1 MNKEISAVGPT
12 VNNSALSQTAFL
24 SQHFGH
30 GWFVLFYLI
39 LHLGITL
46 IQNFN
51 RCMSWIS
58 FPYNN
63 KRLLLEEMCFHCIIC
78 AFSNNLFRLGYIP
91 TTASMFIILK
101 DTCHP
106 VQRCGLMMVLV
117 VLDEQIRDPSKWSG
131 KSELHIQ
138 YIEQHFFKIRN
149 SVQCMVL
156 QH

>member
-30 GWFVLFYLI
+30 GWFALFYLI

-63 KRLLLEEMCFHCIIC
+63 KRLLEEMCFHCIIC

-117 VLDEQIRDPSKWSG
+117 VLDEQIRDPSKGVG
-131 KSELHIQ
+131 KVS
-138 YIEQHFFKIRN
+138 YIYNTLSNIFLK
-149 SVQCMVL
+149 
-156 QH
+156 